1 MGTICSE
8 YYKNCRGS
16 NKCLQISPLMTEE
29 EKPLLTNDPQEN
41 LTFVLSNAVIK
52 SLSTYDKA
60 EHIV

>member
-1 MGTICSE
+1 
-8 YYKNCRGS
+8 
-16 NKCLQISPLMTEE
+16 MTEE

-41 LTFVLSNAVIK
+41 LTFVLSNAAIK